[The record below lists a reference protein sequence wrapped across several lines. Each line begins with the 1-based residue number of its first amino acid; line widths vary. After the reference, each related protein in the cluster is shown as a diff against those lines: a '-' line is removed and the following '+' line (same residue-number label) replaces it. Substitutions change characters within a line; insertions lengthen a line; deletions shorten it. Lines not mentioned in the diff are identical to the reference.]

1 MIPRIMRSTL
11 LAIIGGLLLAGCA
24 GESISETGISRNRAI
39 NIAEASCKE
48 YPDRYS
54 YVDRAEW
61 NPAGHYWLVVLADR
75 SGDHSKIYKISRG
88 GEVISS
94 KSTSDERRRDA
105 YDDDEGYYGR
115 RHHYWYY

>member
-1 MIPRIMRSTL
+1 MRSKI
-11 LAIIGGLLLAGCA
+11 LAFAGCVLLAGCA
-24 GESISETGISRNRAI
+24 GESLQETGISRSRAI

-61 NPAGHYWLVVLADR
+61 NPEGHYWLVVLADR
-75 SGDHSKIYKISRG
+75 SGDRSKIYKISRG

-94 KSTSDERRRDA
+94 KTSAEESRRDD
-105 YDDDEGYYGR
+105 YDDGYYGR